1 MKIIKHRINTIEEL
15 ISTPELFGVEIDLR
29 TNNSQLILEHDPF
42 STRQVMFTDWLKFYN
57 HGLLI
62 INVKEDGLEKEILEV
77 THNFGITNFFL
88 LDQAFPTLYKF
99 SKNHRSLCCA
109 RVSDIESVETVL
121 KLNVGWIWFDSHT
134 GNWDYLQNAFKK
146 LADFSFNTCLV
157 SPELQ
162 RKDYMNEIE
171 FLKNE
176 IARLDISFDAVC
188 TKDQSLWV
196 NKFLI

>member
-15 ISTPELFGVEIDLR
+15 VSTPKLYGVEIDLR
-29 TNNSQLILEHDPF
+29 SSNSQLILEHDPF
-42 STRQVMFTDWLKFYN
+42 SSRHVKFTDWLKFYN
-57 HGLLI
+57 HDFLI
-62 INVKEDGLEKEILEV
+62 INVKEDGLEKKILEI
-77 THNFGITNFFL
+77 TDKFGITNFFL

-99 SKNHRSLCCA
+99 SENHRSLSCA
-109 RVSDIESVETVL
+109 RISDIESVETAL

-134 GNWDYLQNAFKK
+134 GNWDYLQNAFNRFAGFK
-146 LADFSFNTCLV
+146 FNTCLV

-162 RKDYMNEIE
+162 RKDYMKEIE
-171 FLKNE
+171 FLKKE

-196 NKFLI
+196 NNFFI